1 MPDGIALTNRIDN
14 TTERNLYKKVVDNAL
29 SATTVMSRVMG
40 MGEVFLGKRKDFTV
54 TVTEDS
60 QFQWITGL
68 EDLNSAA
75 VDNTI
80 ELQYTRTMGVQPKVQ
95 IDIETFA
102 NDGDLGT
109 IPLNAF
115 KYKEAAAVVTQKIST
130 AIFGAGTS
138 NQPNGFGAFADDG
151 TLKSTI
157 GGQSKTTYGVLAG
170 TYTDSDGIMTLAK
183 LSALDDAISASG
195 SQEGTPTIKAVGK
208 PVWSLFEE
216 LLTPFQMANFNAT
229 DMPKLPVHGKQ
240 VRKSGEFGSTAG
252 FTTLFHR
259 NIPVVKDDSATAQAW
274 YSLNENTYGWYGS
287 DKVPA
292 DLKGRYEKVDL
303 SDGPGYESTAAMVD
317 MPPKPVGWFYRKDM
331 GIPTQLGSIA
341 YFVVIGQ
348 VCVKEPRRNGQLHS
362 ITGLE

>member
-1 MPDGIALTNRIDN
+1 MPDGITVTNRVDH
-14 TTERNLYKKVVDNAL
+14 TTERKLYNKVVDNTL
-29 SATTVMSRVMG
+29 IATTLMSRTMG
-40 MGEVFLGKRKDFTV
+40 MGSAFTGKTMDYTI
-54 TVTEDS
+54 TVTEDA

-68 EDLNSAA
+68 EDLNSSA
-75 VDNTI
+75 VDNTV
-80 ELQYTRTMGVQPKVQ
+80 ELSYARTMGVQPKVQ

-102 NDGDLGT
+102 NDGEAGT

-130 AIFGAGTS
+130 AIFGAGTA
-138 NQPNGFGAFADDG
+138 NQPNGLGSFCDDG
-151 TLKSTI
+151 TLKSSI
-157 GGQSKTTYGVLAG
+157 GGQSKTTYSVLEG

-195 SQEGTPTIKAVGK
+195 SAEGSPSIKVTGK
-208 PVWSLFEE
+208 TVWALYEE
-216 LLTPFQMANFNAT
+216 LLTPFQMANFNAG

-240 VRKSGEFGSTAG
+240 VKRPGEFGATAG

-259 NIPVVKDDSATAQAW
+259 NIPVIKDDSATAQAW
-274 YSLNENTYGWYGS
+274 YSLNENTFGWRGS
-287 DKVPA
+287 NSVPS
-292 DLKGRYEKVDL
+292 DLQDRYEKVDL
-303 SDGPGYESTAAMVD
+303 GAGAGYQSSAAMVD

-348 VCVKEPRRNGQLHS
+348 VNVWEPRRNGQLHS

>member
-14 TTERNLYKKVVDNAL
+14 TTERKLYSKVVDNTL
-29 SATTVMSRVMG
+29 NATTFMSRVMG
-40 MGEVFLGKRKDFTV
+40 MGEGFSGKRMDYTV
-54 TVTEDS
+54 TISEDS

-68 EDLNSAA
+68 EDLNSSA

-95 IDIETFA
+95 IDYESFA
-102 NDGDLGT
+102 NDGEAGT

-115 KYKEAAAVVTQKIST
+115 KYKEAAAVVTQKVSS
-130 AIFGAGTS
+130 AIYGAGTG
-138 NQPNGFGAFADDG
+138 NQPNGLNSFADDG

-157 GGQSKTTYGVLAG
+157 GGQSKTTYTTLKG
-170 TYTDSDGIMTLAK
+170 TYTSSGGIMTLAK

-195 SQEGTPTIKAVGK
+195 SKEGSPSIKVSGK
-208 PVWSLFEE
+208 TVWSLFEE
-216 LLTPFQMANFNAT
+216 LLTPFQRANFNAG
-229 DMPKLPVHGKQ
+229 DLPKLPLRGKE
-240 VRKSGEFGSTAG
+240 VRRPGEFGSAAG

-259 NIPVVKDDSATAQAW
+259 NVPLIKDDDATSGAW
-274 YSLNENTYGWYGS
+274 YSLNEGTFGWRGS
-287 DKVPA
+287 NSVPS
-292 DLKGRYEKVDL
+292 DLQGRYEKVEL
-303 SDGPGYESTAAMVD
+303 GQGSGYESTAALVD

-341 YFVVIGQ
+341 YFVIIGQ
-348 VCVKEPRRNGQLHS
+348 VCVWEPRRNGQLYS